1 MTHSETAAI
10 RTAIAVIAVL
20 FLAGCMSGDHGV
32 KRMAGAWA
40 WRHHPGKPTA
50 APAAI
55 PTPRGGYRTSTAPA
69 HGGLPGAV
77 SAAMASTV
85 LARSSRSGSIRF
97 RHAAESESLSQ
108 RRARADAEEG
118 VPARFRIHAIPETD
132 MHDPERD
139 IRDIPLSQLELSP
152 DNVRKTPADDP
163 AFTELKASI
172 AAHGLLENLIARAM
186 EPGTDCVARYAVI
199 AGGRR
204 LAAMQALAAEGA
216 LEGDHPVPCRM
227 IGAIV
232 AAEEVSLAENSVRA
246 AMHPADQ
253 VEAFRRL
260 ADAGSTA
267 AAIAARFGVSERT
280 VEKRLRLGNAA
291 PVLLEAY
298 RAGEIDLDTLM
309 AFAVTTDQARQSA
322 VWETVSQQGYRP
334 GAWQIKRLLTED
346 RVPATSAIV
355 RFVGIEAYEA
365 AGGKIDRDL
374 FAEEDE
380 RGIWFDDPDLL
391 NKLAIDSLQV
401 AARELET
408 RWKWAEARLDM
419 DWSATAAFGR
429 VRPQPAE
436 PTDGEKAE
444 IERLR
449 TRNDEL
455 ANMDDDGWTE
465 EMVEEAESNETRLDE
480 IEATIEARAVYRRE
494 DIAIAGCIAT
504 VGNDGELKLIQ
515 GLVRP
520 EDMPARESN
529 DANMAG
535 QDDTGDGESASY
547 SIDAPTLA
555 APLASPG
562 DAEAE
567 ARKEA
572 GVGIGLADDLRAI
585 RTAIV
590 KSQLACDF
598 EAAFD
603 LLLFQ
608 LARGVFANGYHDDAL
623 DIRATETP
631 DRPAMRVNDDAF
643 GTINVGEKH
652 LELDRAGQKLDWAGL
667 PDAEAFA
674 ELRALPE
681 RDKRTLFAS
690 CVARTLKGQLAF
702 EPKARPEVEATVA
715 LLDIDFAAAVRGNRD
730 QVWTA
735 DLLWSRLRKDR
746 ILAVARETL
755 GETWAQAEAK
765 QKKAEIA
772 KAMQDAFAH
781 GDDVPAGVTA
791 EGHAAAIA
799 WTPPGFRAFD
809 TGAVDDS
816 GAADDEGTTAP
827 EPQPTVAD
835 TPLGDAPEVAGD
847 NADGG
852 ADPSGADSDTSQ
864 SGEPEAG
871 APADNVADPAQAEA
885 PRPMN
890 ARVNSV
896 VESIDAPAV
905 AERRATALASAVNA
919 DATPP
924 VAASAPEAAGAGD
937 HDAMRIAIAGGGSNV
952 PVEPEQVMAPPR
964 GNGHD
969 NKAELLE
976 IPAFLRRG

>member
-1 MTHSETAAI
+1 MHGATAENGKPG
-10 RTAIAVIAVL
+10 IAATV
-20 FLAGCMSGDHGV
+20 AGT
-32 KRMAGAWA
+32 MAGLF
-40 WRHHPGKPTA
+40 PGSGIGASLNKLYA
-50 APAAI
+50 AHTRQAA
-55 PTPRGGYRTSTAPA
+55 
-69 HGGLPGAV
+69 LD
-77 SAAMASTV
+77 STV

-97 RHAAESESLSQ
+97 RYAAESQSLSR

-118 VPARFRIHAIPETD
+118 VPARFRIHAIPETN

-139 IRDIPLSQLELSP
+139 ISDIPLSQLELSP
-152 DNVRKTPADDP
+152 DNVRKTPADDS

-172 AAHGLLENLIARAM
+172 AAHGLLENLIARSM
-186 EPGTDCVARYAVI
+186 EPGADGPGRYAVI

-216 LEGDHPVPCRM
+216 LDEDHPVPCRM
-227 IGAIV
+227 IGDIV

-298 RAGEIDLDTLM
+298 RAGEIDLETLM
-309 AFAVTTDQARQSA
+309 AFAVTTDNARQNA

-346 RVPATSAIV
+346 RVLATSAIA
-355 RFVGIEAYEA
+355 RFVGIEAYET
-365 AGGKIDRDL
+365 AGGRIDRDL

-391 NKLAIDSLQV
+391 NKLAMDSLQV

-408 RWKWAEARLDM
+408 RWKWAEARLDV
-419 DWSATAAFGR
+419 DWNATASFGR

-436 PTDGEKAE
+436 PTDKEKAE

-455 ANMDDDGWTE
+455 ASMDDDGWTE
-465 EMVEEAESNETRLDE
+465 ELVEEAEASETRLDE
-480 IEATIEARAVYRRE
+480 IEAMIEARSVYRRE

-520 EDMPARESN
+520 EDMPAREPG
-529 DANMAG
+529 DTEATG
-535 QDDTGDGESASY
+535 HDDTGDGEDVLSG
-547 SIDAPTLA
+547 IEAPTFV

-562 DAEAE
+562 DAEAD

-572 GVGIGLADDLRAI
+572 GVGIGLADDIRAI

-608 LARGVFANGYHDDAL
+608 LARSVFTSGYHDGAL
-623 DIRATETP
+623 DIRAAETP

-652 LELDRAGQKLDWAGL
+652 LEIDRAAQKLDWAGL
-667 PDAEAFA
+667 PDDEAFA

-702 EPKARPEVEATVA
+702 EPKARAEVEATVA
-715 LLDIDFAAAVRGNRD
+715 RLDIDFASAVRGNRD

-755 GETWAQAEAK
+755 GEAWAQAEAK

-781 GDDVPAGVTA
+781 GDVPAGVTA
-791 EGHAAAIA
+791 EGRAAAIA

-809 TGAVDDS
+809 TGTVDDS
-816 GAADDEGTTAP
+816 ASADDEGTTAP

-835 TPLGDAPEVAGD
+835 TPLGDAPEDAGD

-864 SGEPEAG
+864 SGDPEAG

-890 ARVNSV
+890 ARVHSV

-919 DATPP
+919 DTTPP
-924 VAASAPEAAGAGD
+924 VAASAPESAGAGD
-937 HDAMRIAIAGGGSNV
+937 HDAMRITIAGGGSNV

>member
-1 MTHSETAAI
+1 M
-10 RTAIAVIAVL
+10 
-20 FLAGCMSGDHGV
+20 
-32 KRMAGAWA
+32 
-40 WRHHPGKPTA
+40 
-50 APAAI
+50 
-55 PTPRGGYRTSTAPA
+55 
-69 HGGLPGAV
+69 
-77 SAAMASTV
+77 
-85 LARSSRSGSIRF
+85 
-97 RHAAESESLSQ
+97 
-108 RRARADAEEG
+108 
-118 VPARFRIHAIPETD
+118 
-132 MHDPERD
+132 
-139 IRDIPLSQLELSP
+139 
-152 DNVRKTPADDP
+152 
-163 AFTELKASI
+163 
-172 AAHGLLENLIARAM
+172 
-186 EPGTDCVARYAVI
+186 
-199 AGGRR
+199 
-204 LAAMQALAAEGA
+204 
-216 LEGDHPVPCRM
+216 
-227 IGAIV
+227 
-232 AAEEVSLAENSVRA
+232 
-246 AMHPADQ
+246 
-253 VEAFRRL
+253 
-260 ADAGSTA
+260 
-267 AAIAARFGVSERT
+267 
-280 VEKRLRLGNAA
+280 
-291 PVLLEAY
+291 
-298 RAGEIDLDTLM
+298 
-309 AFAVTTDQARQSA
+309 
-322 VWETVSQQGYRP
+322 
-334 GAWQIKRLLTED
+334 
-346 RVPATSAIV
+346 
-355 RFVGIEAYEA
+355 
-365 AGGKIDRDL
+365 
-374 FAEEDE
+374 
-380 RGIWFDDPDLL
+380 
-391 NKLAIDSLQV
+391 DSLQA

-436 PTDGEKAE
+436 PTDEEKAE

-449 TRNDEL
+449 TRNGEL

-465 EMVEEAESNETRLDE
+465 ELVEEAESNETRLDE
-480 IEATIEARAVYRRE
+480 IEAMIEARAVYRRE

-520 EDMPARESN
+520 EDMSAREPG
-529 DANMAG
+529 DADAAG
-535 QDDTGDGESASY
+535 HADTADGEENTISG
-547 SIDAPTLA
+547 IDAPTFV

-567 ARKEA
+567 ASKEA

-608 LARGVFANGYHDDAL
+608 LARSVFTSGYHDDAL

-643 GTINVGEKH
+643 DTINVGEKH
-652 LELDRAGQKLDWAGL
+652 LEIDRAAQKLDWACL
-667 PDAEAFA
+667 PDDDAFV

-715 LLDIDFAAAVRGNRD
+715 RLDIDFAAAVRGNRD

-746 ILAVARETL
+746 ILAIARETL
-755 GETWAQAEAK
+755 GEAWAQAEAK

-781 GDDVPAGVTA
+781 GDDVPAGITA
-791 EGHAAAIA
+791 EGRAAAIA

-809 TGAVDDS
+809 TGTVDDE
-816 GAADDEGTTAP
+816 GAASDEGTTAP
-827 EPQPTVAD
+827 EPQPAVAD
-835 TPLGDAPEVAGD
+835 TPLGDAPENDGD
-847 NADGG
+847 DADGG
-852 ADPSGADSDTSQ
+852 ADPLDADSDTSQ
-864 SGEPEAG
+864 SGDPEAG
-871 APADNVADPAQAEA
+871 DPADNVADPAQVETQQ
-885 PRPMN
+885 PMN
-890 ARVNSV
+890 ARVHSV

-905 AERRATALASAVNA
+905 ADRRAAALASAVNA
-919 DATPP
+919 DAAPP
-924 VAASAPEAAGAGD
+924 VAGD

-952 PVEPEQVMAPPR
+952 PVEPEQIMAAPR

>member
-1 MTHSETAAI
+1 M
-10 RTAIAVIAVL
+10 
-20 FLAGCMSGDHGV
+20 
-32 KRMAGAWA
+32 
-40 WRHHPGKPTA
+40 
-50 APAAI
+50 
-55 PTPRGGYRTSTAPA
+55 
-69 HGGLPGAV
+69 
-77 SAAMASTV
+77 
-85 LARSSRSGSIRF
+85 
-97 RHAAESESLSQ
+97 
-108 RRARADAEEG
+108 RADAEEG
-118 VPARFRIHAIPETD
+118 VPARFRIHAIPETE
-132 MHDPERD
+132 MHNPERD

-152 DNVRKTPADDP
+152 DNVRKTPADAS

-172 AAHGLLENLIARAM
+172 AAHGLLENLIARSM
-186 EPGTDCVARYAVI
+186 GPGRDCVARYAVI

-216 LEGDHPVPCRM
+216 LDEDHPVPCRM
-227 IGAIV
+227 IGSIV

-267 AAIAARFGVSERT
+267 AAIAARFGVSGRT

-298 RAGEIDLDTLM
+298 RADEIDLDALM
-309 AFAVTTDQARQSA
+309 AFAVTTNQARQSA
-322 VWETVSQQGYRP
+322 VWAAVSQQGYRP
-334 GAWQIKRLLTED
+334 GACQIKRLLTED
-346 RVPATSAIV
+346 RVPATSAIA
-355 RFVGIEAYEA
+355 RFVGLEAYEA
-365 AGGKIDRDL
+365 AGGQIDRDL

-391 NKLAIDSLQV
+391 NKLAMDSLQAV
-401 AARELET
+401 ARELET
-408 RWKWAEARLDM
+408 RWKWAEARFDV
-419 DWSATAAFGR
+419 DWNATASFGR

-465 EMVEEAESNETRLDE
+465 ELVEEAEANEERLDE

-504 VGNDGELKLIQ
+504 VGNEGKLKLIQ

-520 EDMPARESN
+520 EDMPARE
-529 DANMAG
+529 AG
-535 QDDTGDGESASY
+535 AAGHDDTGDEENTISG
-547 SIDAPTLA
+547 IDAPTLA
-555 APLASPG
+555 APLASSV

-585 RTAIV
+585 RTAII

-603 LLLFQ
+603 LLLLQ
-608 LARGVFANGYHDDAL
+608 LARSVFTTGYHDAAL
-623 DIRATETP
+623 DIRAAETP

-643 GTINVGEKH
+643 GDINVGEKH
-652 LELDRAGQKLDWAGL
+652 LDIDRAAQKLDWAGL
-667 PDAEAFA
+667 PEAEAFA

-681 RDKRTLFAS
+681 QDKRTLFAS

-715 LLDIDFAAAVRGNRD
+715 RLGIDFAAAVRGNRD

-746 ILAVARETL
+746 ILAIARGTL
-755 GETWAQAEAK
+755 GETWAQAQAK
-765 QKKAEIA
+765 QKKADIA
-772 KAMQDAFAH
+772 KAMGDAFAH
-781 GDDVPAGVTA
+781 GGGVPAGVTA
-791 EGHAAAIA
+791 EGRAAAIA

-809 TGAVDDS
+809 TGTVDDS
-816 GAADDEGTTAP
+816 ASADDGGTTAP
-827 EPQPTVAD
+827 EPQPSKIDMPSV
-835 TPLGDAPEVAGD
+835 DALEHSSV
-847 NADGG
+847 
-852 ADPSGADSDTSQ
+852 DPSGAD
-864 SGEPEAG
+864 GEDRQDDATEADALPGDDPE
-871 APADNVADPAQAEA
+871 PTPVQAQQ
-885 PRPMN
+885 PMN
-890 ARVNSV
+890 ARVHSV

-905 AERRATALASAVNA
+905 AERRAAALASNVNA
-919 DATPP
+919 DATP
-924 VAASAPEAAGAGD
+924 S
-937 HDAMRIAIAGGGSNV
+937 
-952 PVEPEQVMAPPR
+952 VEREQVLAPPC

>member
-1 MTHSETAAI
+1 
-10 RTAIAVIAVL
+10 
-20 FLAGCMSGDHGV
+20 
-32 KRMAGAWA
+32 
-40 WRHHPGKPTA
+40 
-50 APAAI
+50 
-55 PTPRGGYRTSTAPA
+55 
-69 HGGLPGAV
+69 
-77 SAAMASTV
+77 
-85 LARSSRSGSIRF
+85 
-97 RHAAESESLSQ
+97 
-108 RRARADAEEG
+108 
-118 VPARFRIHAIPETD
+118 
-132 MHDPERD
+132 MHDPESD

-152 DNVRKTPADDP
+152 GNARKTPADAS

-172 AAHGLLENLIARAM
+172 AAHGLLENLITRSM
-186 EPGTDCVARYAVI
+186 EPSTDGPGRYAVI

-216 LEGDHPVPCRM
+216 LEEDHPVPCRM
-227 IGAIV
+227 IEDIV
-232 AAEEVSLAENSVRA
+232 AAEEVSLAENTVRA
-246 AMHPADQ
+246 AMHLADQ

-267 AAIAARFGVSERT
+267 SAIAARFGVSERT

-298 RAGEIDLDTLM
+298 RAGEIDLETLM
-309 AFAVTTDQARQSA
+309 AFAVTKDQARQSA
-322 VWETVSQQGYRP
+322 VWDTVSQQGYRP
-334 GAWQIKRLLTED
+334 GAWQIKQLLTED
-346 RVPATSAIV
+346 RVSATSAIA

-365 AGGKIDRDL
+365 AGGRIDRDL

-380 RGIWFDDPDLL
+380 RGIWFDNPDLL
-391 NKLAIDSLQV
+391 NKLAMDSLQV

-408 RWKWAEARLDM
+408 RWKWAEARLDV

-436 PTDGEKAE
+436 PTDEEKAE

-455 ANMDDDGWTE
+455 ANMDDEDWTE
-465 EMVEEAESNETRLDE
+465 ELVEEADANETRLDE

-494 DIAIAGCIAT
+494 DIAIAGCIVT
-504 VGNDGELKLIQ
+504 IGNDGELKLIQ

-520 EDMPARESN
+520 EDMPVREAG
-529 DANMAG
+529 DANMAEP
-535 QDDTGDGESASY
+535 DDTGDGGTAS
-547 SIDAPTLA
+547 SGIDAPTFV

-562 DAEAE
+562 DAETE

-608 LARGVFANGYHDDAL
+608 LSRSVFTTGYHDDAL
-623 DIRATETP
+623 DIRAAETR

-652 LELDRAGQKLDWAGL
+652 LEIDRAAQELDWAGL
-667 PDAEAFA
+667 PDAEGFA

-681 RDKRTLFAS
+681 QDKRTLFAS

-715 LLDIDFAAAVRGNRD
+715 RLDIDFATAVRGNRD

-746 ILAVARETL
+746 ILAIARETL

-765 QKKAEIA
+765 RKKADIA

-781 GDDVPAGVTA
+781 GDGVPAGVTA
-791 EGHAAAIA
+791 EGRAAAIA

-816 GAADDEGTTAP
+816 ASADDEGTSAP
-827 EPQPTVAD
+827 EPQPSKIN
-835 TPLGDAPEVAGD
+835 TPSVHALEHSSV
-847 NADGG
+847 
-852 ADPSGADSDTSQ
+852 DPSGAD
-864 SGEPEAG
+864 G
-871 APADNVADPAQAEA
+871 EA
-885 PRPMN
+885 PQDDATEADALPGDDPKPTPVQAQQPMN
-890 ARVNSV
+890 ARVHSV

-905 AERRATALASAVNA
+905 AERRAAALASNVNA
-919 DATPP
+919 DATL
-924 VAASAPEAAGAGD
+924 S
-937 HDAMRIAIAGGGSNV
+937 
-952 PVEPEQVMAPPR
+952 VEREQVLAPPC

>member
-1 MTHSETAAI
+1 
-10 RTAIAVIAVL
+10 
-20 FLAGCMSGDHGV
+20 
-32 KRMAGAWA
+32 
-40 WRHHPGKPTA
+40 
-50 APAAI
+50 
-55 PTPRGGYRTSTAPA
+55 
-69 HGGLPGAV
+69 
-77 SAAMASTV
+77 
-85 LARSSRSGSIRF
+85 
-97 RHAAESESLSQ
+97 
-108 RRARADAEEG
+108 
-118 VPARFRIHAIPETD
+118 

-152 DNVRKTPADDP
+152 ANVRKTPADAS
-163 AFTELKASI
+163 AFTELKTSI

-186 EPGTDCVARYAVI
+186 GPGADGIGRYAVI

-216 LEGDHPVPCRM
+216 LDEDHPVPCRM

-253 VEAFRRL
+253 VEVFRRL

-298 RAGEIDLDTLM
+298 RAGEIDLETLM

-346 RVPATSAIV
+346 RVSATSAIA

-365 AGGKIDRDL
+365 AGGRIDRDL
-374 FAEEDE
+374 FTEEDE

-391 NKLAIDSLQV
+391 NNLAMDSLQV

-408 RWKWAEARLDM
+408 RWKWAEARLDV
-419 DWSATAAFGR
+419 DWNATAAFGR

-455 ANMDDDGWTE
+455 ANMDDE
-465 EMVEEAESNETRLDE
+465 ELDRR
-480 IEATIEARAVYRRE
+480 AYRRSRCQRDAPGRDRGHDRGPRGLPARGYRHRRMHRYRRQRWRTQTDPGPGQARGHARARSRRC
-494 DIAIAGCIAT
+494 GRGRTRRYCRWR
-504 VGNDGELKLIQ
+504 GNILRHRCAHIRGSPRFARRCGGRGTQ
-515 GLVRP
+515 GSGR
-520 EDMPARESN
+520 R
-529 DANMAG
+529 
-535 QDDTGDGESASY
+535 
-547 SIDAPTLA
+547 
-555 APLASPG
+555 
-562 DAEAE
+562 
-567 ARKEA
+567 
-572 GVGIGLADDLRAI
+572 IGLADDLRAI

-608 LARGVFANGYHDDAL
+608 LAQSVFTTGYHDDAL
-623 DIRATETP
+623 DIRAAETP

-652 LELDRAGQKLDWAGL
+652 LEIDRAAQELDWAGL
-667 PDAEAFA
+667 PDDEAFA

-715 LLDIDFAAAVRGNRD
+715 RLDIDFAAAVRGNRD

-746 ILAVARETL
+746 ILAIARGTL
-755 GETWAQAEAK
+755 GETWTQAETK
-765 QKKAEIA
+765 QKKADIA

-781 GDDVPAGVTA
+781 GDGVPAGVTA
-791 EGHAAAIA
+791 EGRAAAIA

-809 TGAVDDS
+809 TGTVDDS
-816 GAADDEGTTAP
+816 GSADDPGTTAP

-835 TPLGDAPEVAGD
+835 TPLGGTPEDDGD
-847 NADGG
+847 DVNGG
-852 ADPSGADSDTSQ
+852 PDPSGVDADTPQ
-864 SGEPEAG
+864 AG
-871 APADNVADPAQAEA
+871 APEDGTLPDNDADPVPVEA

-890 ARVNSV
+890 ARVHSV

-905 AERRATALASAVNA
+905 AERRAAALASNVNA
-919 DATPP
+919 DATP
-924 VAASAPEAAGAGD
+924 S
-937 HDAMRIAIAGGGSNV
+937 
-952 PVEPEQVMAPPR
+952 VEREQVLAPPR

-969 NKAELLE
+969 NKGELLE

>member
-1 MTHSETAAI
+1 
-10 RTAIAVIAVL
+10 
-20 FLAGCMSGDHGV
+20 
-32 KRMAGAWA
+32 
-40 WRHHPGKPTA
+40 
-50 APAAI
+50 
-55 PTPRGGYRTSTAPA
+55 
-69 HGGLPGAV
+69 
-77 SAAMASTV
+77 
-85 LARSSRSGSIRF
+85 
-97 RHAAESESLSQ
+97 
-108 RRARADAEEG
+108 
-118 VPARFRIHAIPETD
+118 
-132 MHDPERD
+132 MHDPERE

-152 DNVRKTPADDP
+152 ANLRKTPADAS

-172 AAHGLLENLIARAM
+172 AAHGLLENLITRSVG
-186 EPGTDCVARYAVI
+186 PGPDDPGSYAVI

-216 LEGDHPVPCRM
+216 LDEDHPVPCRM
-227 IGAIV
+227 IGGIV
-232 AAEEVSLAENSVRA
+232 AAEEVSLAENVVRA

-253 VEAFRRL
+253 VEAFRQL

-267 AAIAARFGVSERT
+267 AAIGARFGVSERT

-298 RAGEIDLDTLM
+298 RAGEIDLETLM
-309 AFAVTTDQARQSA
+309 AFAVTTDHAHQTA

-346 RVPATSAIV
+346 RVAATSAIA
-355 RFVGIEAYEA
+355 RFVGIGAYEA

-391 NKLAIDSLQV
+391 NKLAMDSLQV

-408 RWKWAEARLDM
+408 RWKWAEARLDV

-455 ANMDDDGWTE
+455 ANMDDEDWTE
-465 EMVEEAESNETRLDE
+465 ELVEEADANETRLDE

-504 VGNDGELKLIQ
+504 MGNDGELKLIQ

-520 EDMPARESN
+520 EDMPAREPG
-529 DANMAG
+529 DTEATG
-535 QDDTGDGESASY
+535 HDGTGDGEDVLSG
-547 SIDAPTLA
+547 IEAPTLA

-608 LARGVFANGYHDDAL
+608 LARSVFTTGYHDDAL
-623 DIRATETP
+623 HIRAAETP

-652 LELDRAGQKLDWAGL
+652 LEIDRAAQKLDWAGL
-667 PDAEAFA
+667 PDDEAFA
-674 ELRALPE
+674 EFRALPE
-681 RDKRTLFAS
+681 RDKRALFAS

-715 LLDIDFAAAVRGNRD
+715 RLGIDFAATVRGNRD
-730 QVWTA
+730 QVWTT
-735 DLLWSRLRKDR
+735 DLLWLRLRKDR
-746 ILAVARETL
+746 ILAIARETL
-755 GETWAQAEAK
+755 GETWAQAETK

-781 GDDVPAGVTA
+781 GDGVPAGVTA
-791 EGHAAAIA
+791 EGRAAAIA

-809 TGAVDDS
+809 TGTVDDS
-816 GAADDEGTTAP
+816 ASADDEGTTAP
-827 EPQPTVAD
+827 EPQPSKID
-835 TPLGDAPEVAGD
+835 TPSVDALEHSTVDPSA
-847 NADGG
+847 ADG
-852 ADPSGADSDTSQ
+852 
-864 SGEPEAG
+864 
-871 APADNVADPAQAEA
+871 EA
-885 PRPMN
+885 PQDDATEADALPGDDPEPAPVGAQQPMN
-890 ARVNSV
+890 ARVHSV

-905 AERRATALASAVNA
+905 AERRAAALASNANA

-924 VAASAPEAAGAGD
+924 VAASAPEAADPPAGDAGAGD
-937 HDAMRIAIAGGGSNV
+937 HDVA
-952 PVEPEQVMAPPR
+952 VEREQVLAPPR
-964 GNGHD
+964 GNGRDD
-969 NKAELLE
+969 NAGLLE

>member
-1 MTHSETAAI
+1 
-10 RTAIAVIAVL
+10 
-20 FLAGCMSGDHGV
+20 
-32 KRMAGAWA
+32 
-40 WRHHPGKPTA
+40 
-50 APAAI
+50 
-55 PTPRGGYRTSTAPA
+55 
-69 HGGLPGAV
+69 
-77 SAAMASTV
+77 
-85 LARSSRSGSIRF
+85 
-97 RHAAESESLSQ
+97 
-108 RRARADAEEG
+108 
-118 VPARFRIHAIPETD
+118 

-152 DNVRKTPADDP
+152 DNVRKTPVDAS

-186 EPGTDCVARYAVI
+186 ETGTDCVARYAVI

-216 LEGDHPVPCRM
+216 LDEDHPVPCRM
-227 IGAIV
+227 IEDIV
-232 AAEEVSLAENSVRA
+232 AAEEVSLAQNSVRA

-298 RAGEIDLDTLM
+298 LAGEIDLDTLM
-309 AFAVTTDQARQSA
+309 AFAVTTDRARQSV

-346 RVPATSAIV
+346 RVPATSAIA
-355 RFVGIEAYEA
+355 RFVGLEAYEA
-365 AGGKIDRDL
+365 AGGRIDRDL

-391 NKLAIDSLQV
+391 NKLAMDSLQA

-408 RWKWAEARLDM
+408 RWKWAEARLDV

-465 EMVEEAESNETRLDE
+465 ELVEEAESNETRLDE

-494 DIAIAGCIAT
+494 DIAITGCIAT

-529 DANMAG
+529 DANIAG
-535 QDDTGDGESASY
+535 QDDTGDGESASS
-547 SIDAPTLA
+547 SIEAPTLA
-555 APLASPG
+555 APLASLG

-652 LELDRAGQKLDWAGL
+652 LEIDRAAQKLDWSGL

-772 KAMQDAFAH
+772 KAMQEAFAD
-781 GDDVPAGVTA
+781 GNGVPAGVTA
-791 EGHAAAIA
+791 DGRAAAIA

-816 GAADDEGTTAP
+816 ASADDEGTTAP

-835 TPLGDAPEVAGD
+835 TPLGDAPEDAGD

-864 SGEPEAG
+864 SGDPEAG

-885 PRPMN
+885 QQPMN
-890 ARVNSV
+890 TGVQSV
-896 VESIDAPAV
+896 VESIEAPAV
-905 AERRATALASAVNA
+905 ADRRAAALASAVNA

-937 HDAMRIAIAGGGSNV
+937 HDAMRITIAGGGSNV
-952 PVEPEQVMAPPR
+952 PVEPQQVMAPPR

-969 NKAELLE
+969 NGAELLE

>member
-1 MTHSETAAI
+1 
-10 RTAIAVIAVL
+10 
-20 FLAGCMSGDHGV
+20 
-32 KRMAGAWA
+32 
-40 WRHHPGKPTA
+40 
-50 APAAI
+50 
-55 PTPRGGYRTSTAPA
+55 
-69 HGGLPGAV
+69 
-77 SAAMASTV
+77 
-85 LARSSRSGSIRF
+85 
-97 RHAAESESLSQ
+97 
-108 RRARADAEEG
+108 
-118 VPARFRIHAIPETD
+118 

-152 DNVRKTPADDP
+152 DNVRKTPADAS

-172 AAHGLLENLIARAM
+172 AAHGLLENLIARSM
-186 EPGTDCVARYAVI
+186 EPGADGIARYAVI

-216 LEGDHPVPCRM
+216 LDEDHPVPCRM

-365 AGGKIDRDL
+365 TGGRIDRDL

-391 NKLAIDSLQV
+391 NKLAMDSLQV

-408 RWKWAEARLDM
+408 RWKWAEARLDV

-465 EMVEEAESNETRLDE
+465 ELVEEAESNETRLDE
-480 IEATIEARAVYRRE
+480 IEAMIEARAVYRRE

-535 QDDTGDGESASY
+535 QDDTGDGESASS
-547 SIDAPTLA
+547 SIEAPTLA
-555 APLASPG
+555 APLASLG

-652 LELDRAGQKLDWAGL
+652 LEIDRAAQKLDWAGL

-746 ILAVARETL
+746 ILAIARETL

-772 KAMQDAFAH
+772 KAMQEAFAH
-781 GDDVPAGVTA
+781 GNGVPAGVTA
-791 EGHAAAIA
+791 DGRAAAIA

-809 TGAVDDS
+809 TGTVDDS
-816 GAADDEGTTAP
+816 ASADDEGTTAP

-835 TPLGDAPEVAGD
+835 TPLGDAPEDAGD

-864 SGEPEAG
+864 SGDPEAG

-919 DATPP
+919 DTTPP

-937 HDAMRIAIAGGGSNV
+937 HDAMRITIAGGGSNV
-952 PVEPEQVMAPPR
+952 PVKPEQVMAPPR

>member
-1 MTHSETAAI
+1 
-10 RTAIAVIAVL
+10 
-20 FLAGCMSGDHGV
+20 
-32 KRMAGAWA
+32 
-40 WRHHPGKPTA
+40 
-50 APAAI
+50 
-55 PTPRGGYRTSTAPA
+55 
-69 HGGLPGAV
+69 
-77 SAAMASTV
+77 
-85 LARSSRSGSIRF
+85 
-97 RHAAESESLSQ
+97 
-108 RRARADAEEG
+108 
-118 VPARFRIHAIPETD
+118 
-132 MHDPERD
+132 MHDPERE
-139 IRDIPLSQLELSP
+139 IRDIPISQLELSP
-152 DNVRKTPADDP
+152 CNVRKTPADAS

-186 EPGTDCVARYAVI
+186 EPGPDGAGRYAVI

-204 LAAMQALAAEGA
+204 LSAMQALAAEGTLRA
-216 LEGDHPVPCRM
+216 DHPVPCRM
-227 IGAIV
+227 IGGIV

-291 PVLLEAY
+291 SVLLEAY
-298 RAGEIDLDTLM
+298 RAGEIDLETLM
-309 AFAVTTDQARQSA
+309 AFSVTTDQARQSA

-346 RVPATSAIV
+346 RVPATSTIA
-355 RFVGIEAYEA
+355 RFVGLEAYEA
-365 AGGKIDRDL
+365 AGGQIDRDL

-391 NKLAIDSLQV
+391 NKLAMDSLQV

-408 RWKWAEARLDM
+408 RWKWAEARLDV

-436 PTDGEKAE
+436 PTDEEKAE
-444 IERLR
+444 AERLR

-455 ANMDDDGWTE
+455 ANMDDEDWTE
-465 EMVEEAESNETRLDE
+465 ELVEEAAANETRLDE
-480 IEATIEARAVYRRE
+480 IETMIEARSVYRRE

-520 EDMPARESN
+520 EDMPAREAG
-529 DANMAG
+529 DANIAG
-535 QDDTGDGESASY
+535 QDDTGDGESASS
-547 SIDAPTLA
+547 SIEAPTFVV
-555 APLASPG
+555 PHASPG

-572 GVGIGLADDLRAI
+572 GVGIGIADDLRAI

-598 EAAFD
+598 EGAFD

-608 LARGVFANGYHDDAL
+608 LARSVFTNGYHEDAL
-623 DIRATETP
+623 DIRVAETP

-643 GTINVGEKH
+643 GTVNVGEEH
-652 LELDRAGQKLDWAGL
+652 LEIDRAAQKLHWTGL

-681 RDKRTLFAS
+681 RDKQTLFAS

-715 LLDIDFAAAVRGNRD
+715 RLDIDFAAAVRGNRD
-730 QVWTA
+730 QIWTA

-755 GETWAQAEAK
+755 GETWAQAESK
-765 QKKAEIA
+765 QKKAHIA

-781 GDDVPAGVTA
+781 GDGVPAGVTA
-791 EGHAAAIA
+791 EGRAAAIA

-809 TGAVDDS
+809 TATVDYE
-816 GAADDEGTTAP
+816 GAADDEGTAVP

-835 TPLGDAPEVAGD
+835 TPLGGAPADDVD
-847 NADGG
+847 VADGG
-852 ADPSGADSDTSQ
+852 ADSSGVEAETSQ
-864 SGEPEAG
+864 AGDPETN
-871 APADNVADPAQAEA
+871 APADNVADPAQADA
-885 PRPMN
+885 QQPMN
-890 ARVNSV
+890 ARVQSV

-905 AERRATALASAVNA
+905 ADRRAAALASAVNA
-919 DATPP
+919 DAAPP
-924 VAASAPEAAGAGD
+924 VAGD

-952 PVEPEQVMAPPR
+952 SVEPEQVLAPPR

>member
-1 MTHSETAAI
+1 
-10 RTAIAVIAVL
+10 
-20 FLAGCMSGDHGV
+20 
-32 KRMAGAWA
+32 
-40 WRHHPGKPTA
+40 
-50 APAAI
+50 
-55 PTPRGGYRTSTAPA
+55 
-69 HGGLPGAV
+69 
-77 SAAMASTV
+77 
-85 LARSSRSGSIRF
+85 
-97 RHAAESESLSQ
+97 
-108 RRARADAEEG
+108 
-118 VPARFRIHAIPETD
+118 
-132 MHDPERD
+132 MHDPESD

-152 DNVRKTPADDP
+152 GNVRKTPADDS

-172 AAHGLLENLIARAM
+172 AAHGLLENLIARSM
-186 EPGTDCVARYAVI
+186 GPGPDGAARYAVI

-216 LEGDHPVPCRM
+216 LEEDHPVACRM
-227 IGAIV
+227 IGSIV

-267 AAIAARFGVSERT
+267 AAIAVRFGVSERT

-298 RAGEIDLDTLM
+298 RAGEIDLETLM
-309 AFAVTTDQARQSA
+309 AFAVTTDQAHQSA

-346 RVPATSAIV
+346 RVLATSAIA
-355 RFVGIEAYEA
+355 RFVGIEAYET
-365 AGGKIDRDL
+365 AGGRIDRDL

-391 NKLAIDSLQV
+391 NKLAMDSLQV
-401 AARELET
+401 AAWELET
-408 RWKWAEARLDM
+408 RWKWAEARLDV

-429 VRPQPAE
+429 VRPQPAK
-436 PTDGEKAE
+436 PTDEEKAE

-455 ANMDDDGWTE
+455 ANMDDENWTE
-465 EMVEEAESNETRLDE
+465 ELVEDADANETRLDE
-480 IEATIEARAVYRRE
+480 IEAMIEARAVYRRE

-504 VGNDGELKLIQ
+504 IGNDGELKLIQ

-520 EDMPARESN
+520 EDMPAREAG
-529 DANMAG
+529 DAGAAG
-535 QDDTGDGESASY
+535 HDDTGDGENTISG
-547 SIDAPTLA
+547 IDAPTFV
-555 APLASPG
+555 APLASLG

-598 EAAFD
+598 DAAFD

-608 LARGVFANGYHDDAL
+608 LARGVFTNGYHDDAL
-623 DIRATETP
+623 DIRAAETP

-652 LELDRAGQKLDWAGL
+652 LEIDRAAQELDWAGL
-667 PDAEAFA
+667 PDDEAFA

-681 RDKRTLFAS
+681 RDKHILFAS

-715 LLDIDFAAAVRGNRD
+715 RLDIDFAAAVRGNRD

-746 ILAVARETL
+746 ILAIARETL

-765 QKKAEIA
+765 QKKADIA

-781 GDDVPAGVTA
+781 GDGVPAGVTA
-791 EGHAAAIA
+791 EGRAAAIA

-809 TGAVDDS
+809 TGTVDDE
-816 GAADDEGTTAP
+816 GAASDEGTTAP

-835 TPLGDAPEVAGD
+835 TPLSDAPEDDGD
-847 NADGG
+847 DADGG

-864 SGEPEAG
+864 SGDPEAG

-885 PRPMN
+885 QQPMN
-890 ARVNSV
+890 AGVHSI

-905 AERRATALASAVNA
+905 ADRRAAALASAVNA

-924 VAASAPEAAGAGD
+924 VAAAVPEAAGAGD
-937 HDAMRIAIAGGGSNV
+937 HDAMRITTAGGGSNV

>member
-1 MTHSETAAI
+1 
-10 RTAIAVIAVL
+10 
-20 FLAGCMSGDHGV
+20 
-32 KRMAGAWA
+32 
-40 WRHHPGKPTA
+40 
-50 APAAI
+50 
-55 PTPRGGYRTSTAPA
+55 
-69 HGGLPGAV
+69 
-77 SAAMASTV
+77 
-85 LARSSRSGSIRF
+85 
-97 RHAAESESLSQ
+97 
-108 RRARADAEEG
+108 
-118 VPARFRIHAIPETD
+118 

-139 IRDIPLSQLELSP
+139 ISDIPLSQLELSP
-152 DNVRKTPADDP
+152 DNVRKTPADDS

-172 AAHGLLENLIARAM
+172 AAHGLLENLIARSM
-186 EPGTDCVARYAVI
+186 EPGADGPGRYAVI

-216 LEGDHPVPCRM
+216 LDEDHPVPCRM
-227 IGAIV
+227 IGGIV

-298 RAGEIDLDTLM
+298 RASEIDLDTLM
-309 AFAVTTDQARQSA
+309 AFVVTTDQARQSA

-334 GAWQIKRLLTED
+334 GAGQIKRLLTED
-346 RVPATSAIV
+346 RVPATSAIA

-391 NKLAIDSLQV
+391 NKLAMDSLQA

-408 RWKWAEARLDM
+408 RWKWAEARLDV
-419 DWSATAAFGR
+419 DWNATASFGR
-429 VRPQPAE
+429 VRPQPAK
-436 PTDGEKAE
+436 PTDEEKAE

-465 EMVEEAESNETRLDE
+465 ELVEEAEGNEERLDE
-480 IEATIEARAVYRRE
+480 IEATIEARAIYRRE

-504 VGNDGELKLIQ
+504 IGNDSELKLIQ

-520 EDMPARESN
+520 EDMPAREAG
-529 DANMAG
+529 DADAAG
-535 QDDTGDGESASY
+535 QDDTGDGEETFSG
-547 SIDAPTLA
+547 IDAPTFV

-608 LARGVFANGYHDDAL
+608 LARGVFTTAYHDDAL
-623 DIRATETP
+623 DIRAAETP

-652 LELDRAGQKLDWAGL
+652 LEIDRAAQELDWAGL
-667 PDAEAFA
+667 SDAEAFA

-690 CVARTLKGQLAF
+690 CVARMLKGQLAF

-715 LLDIDFAAAVRGNRD
+715 RLDIDFAAAVRDNRD

-746 ILAVARETL
+746 ILAIARETL

-765 QKKAEIA
+765 QKKADIA

-781 GDDVPAGVTA
+781 GGEPAGVTA
-791 EGHAAAIA
+791 EGRAAAIA

-809 TGAVDDS
+809 TGTVDDN
-816 GAADDEGTTAP
+816 AVADDTGTTAP
-827 EPQPTVAD
+827 EPQPSKIDMPSVD
-835 TPLGDAPEVAGD
+835 PLEHSSV
-847 NADGG
+847 
-852 ADPSGADSDTSQ
+852 DPSGAD
-864 SGEPEAG
+864 GEARQDDATEADALPGDDPE
-871 APADNVADPAQAEA
+871 PTPVEA
-885 PRPMN
+885 HQPMN
-890 ARVNSV
+890 ARVHSV
-896 VESIDAPAV
+896 VEGIDAPAV
-905 AERRATALASAVNA
+905 AERRAAAIASAVNA
-919 DATPP
+919 DATPS
-924 VAASAPEAAGAGD
+924 VEREQALAA
-937 HDAMRIAIAGGGSNV
+937 
-952 PVEPEQVMAPPR
+952 PR

-969 NKAELLE
+969 NGAELLE
-976 IPAFLRRG
+976 IPTFLRRG